1 MARIKFKIT
10 DVSRI
15 QKKYPLVRHLPVP
28 TYVADKLVE
37 IETLIIDLNQ
47 ENEKT
52 ATFSAAFT
60 GMPAVA
66 VTLLT
71 NSSPVG
77 SVNVYAYAVTTTD
90 ITVRASANITAQ
102 VAVQAIYISTT

>member
-1 MARIKFKIT
+1 MARTKFKLT

-28 TYVADKLVE
+28 RYVADKLVE

-47 ENEKT
+47 ESEKS
-52 ATFSAAFT
+52 ATFSEAFT
-60 GMPAVA
+60 DVPAVA

-71 NSSPVG
+71 NSNPVG
-77 SVNVYAYAVTTTD
+77 SVNVYAYTVSKTG
-90 ITVRASANITAQ
+90 ITVRASADITAQ
-102 VAVQAIYISTT
+102 VAVQAIYIGA